1 MTRWT
6 RDLEAGRGHD
16 ESGIQCEQ
24 SRIPIKG
31 CIHPGFWLDDAHLQ
45 QPLKARRGT
54 PACDGRL
61 HLGWQLKGLDTR
73 IRSSQGDG
81 REGSG
86 QTNSTPEQCCLVP
99 RLPLQPR
106 IIQAAPK
113 TRYMVG
119 QSRRPDKPTTMGW
132 FNHCHLIGTL
142 WAMGYRATYY
152 INFSLSCAYES
163 SQTITTKGYCHI
175 MAQTT
180 RTSRAVRDR
189 APRAAI

>member
-1 MTRWT
+1 MK
-6 RDLEAGRGHD
+6 AAFNASNQGY
-16 ESGIQCEQ
+16 
-24 SRIPIKG
+24 
-31 CIHPGFWLDDAHLQ
+31 
-45 QPLKARRGT
+45 PLKDAFILDSGSTTHICNNLSRLEEVRP
-54 PACDGRL
+54 PAMGDYIWAGNSRVWIQGYGAVKVTAERAQGKQIL
-61 HLGWQLKGLDTR
+61 HLSNVAWCPD
-73 IRSSQGDG
+73 S
-81 REGSG
+81 
-86 QTNSTPEQCCLVP
+86 
-99 RLPLQPR
+99 LQPR